1 LTKRALISVSDK
13 TGIVAFA
20 EKLRELGWEIIS
32 TGGTKTALDAA
43 GVATIAIDDVTGFPE
58 MMDGRVKTLHPK
70 IHGGLLAR
78 RDLDTHV
85 SAMKNHDISPI
96 DLVVVN
102 LILSKKRFSN
112 QM

>member
-1 LTKRALISVSDK
+1 MTKRALISVSDK

-70 IHGGLLAR
+70 FMVGIW
-78 RDLDTHV
+78 HV
-85 SAMKNHDISPI
+85 
-96 DLVVVN
+96 V
-102 LILSKKRFSN
+102 ILRHTF
-112 QM
+112 QR